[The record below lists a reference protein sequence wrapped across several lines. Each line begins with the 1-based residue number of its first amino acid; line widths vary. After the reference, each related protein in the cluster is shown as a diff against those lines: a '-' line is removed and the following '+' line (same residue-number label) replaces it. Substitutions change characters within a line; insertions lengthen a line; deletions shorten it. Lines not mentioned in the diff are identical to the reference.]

1 MVVFRAQEEV
11 NKENC
16 DGSAGDDHD
25 AVAEEEE
32 AKHVVDFSK
41 PHVVHDKVEL
51 DENRAEG
58 EDANKE
64 HGRNRAEV
72 GC

>member
-1 MVVFRAQEEV
+1 MVVFRAQQEVDEEY
-11 NKENC
+11 C
-16 DGSAGDDHD
+16 DGGAGDNHD

-32 AKHVVDFSK
+32 AKHVVHFSK

-51 DENRAEG
+51 DENGAKG
-58 EDANKE
+58 EDANE
-64 HGRNRAEV
+64 QHGGNGAEV

>member
-1 MVVFRAQEEV
+1 MVVFRAQQEV
-11 NKENC
+11 DEENC
-16 DGSAGDDHD
+16 DGGAGDDHD

-51 DENRAEG
+51 DENRPEG
-58 EDANKE
+58 EDANEE